1 MKRQWFVVAVLVV
14 VVALALAVPSFAAP
28 KPPPAPK
35 GQDYY
40 AGLVTLSSDAAG
52 NGVLSQN
59 GFTGYTVSHGVGVAG
74 LYEVVF
80 PADTFTYGTESVVL
94 LAQPLEP
101 YVDGQQVFPICPPG
115 VVDIDGSVSFSVHW
129 VTWNGTALVPA
140 EPWTWYFHVIA
151 SPWAP

>member
-28 KPPPAPK
+28 KPPSAPK

-40 AGLVTLSSDAAG
+40 AGLVTLRSD
-52 NGVLSQN
+52 VLSQN

-94 LAQPLEP
+94 LAWRNHWNRTSMGNRFFQFAHRVSSISTGRQAFRCIGSAGMARRLCPLN
-101 YVDGQQVFPICPPG
+101 PG
-115 VVDIDGSVSFSVHW
+115 LGIS
-129 VTWNGTALVPA
+129 T
-140 EPWTWYFHVIA
+140 
-151 SPWAP
+151 